1 MAKIPGKEREVRVGD
16 VISHWATGYLRQ
28 GTVTK
33 VTKTYIWL
41 EYTSP
46 STGEHHNT
54 KRHRAEVL
62 LGTRYY

>member
-41 EYTSP
+41 
-46 STGEHHNT
+46 
-54 KRHRAEVL
+54 
-62 LGTRYY
+62 